1 MKEVG
6 VLEAK
11 TRLSALIDAVEHG
24 EEVTI
29 TRHGRA
35 VARLVAAAGAARQPG
50 PEAAARI
57 RALREE
63 IAREHGVDHQ
73 FDWKAAVE
81 EGRR

>member
-11 TRLSALIDAVEHG
+11 THLSALIDAVGAG
-24 EEVTI
+24 EAVMI
-29 TRHGRA
+29 TRHGKP
-35 VARLVAAAGAARQPG
+35 VAKLVAPDAQRRAG

-63 IAREHGVDHQ
+63 IERKYGVDEA
-73 FDWKAAVE
+73 FDWKTAVE

>member
-11 TRLSALIDAVEHG
+11 THLSALIESVG
-24 EEVTI
+24 EGEDVVI
-29 TRHGRA
+29 TRHGKPVAKLVKPDAQRRA
-35 VARLVAAAGAARQPG
+35 G
-50 PEAAARI
+50 PEVADRI

-63 IAREHGVDHQ
+63 IERKYGADEA